1 MTPSFLMP
9 RWLFYR
15 FIVRRA
21 LWNPIRLSLLLCALA
36 VSTTLVS
43 SVLRVSLASVSS
55 FEESLGYSP
64 QEYPLLVTPRGGRL
78 LLREF
83 GGCLSSLRGGFS
95 VVAYRREVGEVVTSS
110 GTRAV
115 SVVGVSGIDDGGG
128 SERGRGDVLLSERTA
143 KTLGRHDGDTLTLRI
158 EGEELS
164 GRIGVGLLT
173 PGVSVDS
180 VVVPLSWLSRHGG
193 EVLADGLLLKPHG
206 EAPVAEYRRALGD
219 LFAGCAA
226 LSVPILVDTVSSRVE
241 RGESLV
247 AAYRFNVMI
256 MAGMTLLV
264 CAVLIAQAT
273 QLSLRTLSRE
283 LAVLQTLG
291 AGKLSCMIGILQ
303 EAALLGAV
311 GALIGV
317 TVGEP
322 VTVRL
327 TELFLQTAHDIY
339 NLSLG
344 ARGEGYLVQRIGVV
358 GGMALLAMAG
368 AALGAFEALRVS
380 PSVGTRSEHLHV
392 KPISPSWATPLAGI
406 SLALFVGVYWV
417 ARSSDS
423 TLAAYLF
430 VAACLLAVA
439 GCTPA
444 ALSKAPTVLRRGTA
458 SVFMWF
464 ARGGIQVGGRGFLL
478 GAVGAGLSMTLVC
491 SLSLMVG
498 SFRSTLESWTQQRL
512 QGDLFVSGALEGG
525 GGDTRISSEV
535 ASQVRKVSDVRRVI
549 PYYETMTTH
558 EGQVLVVSASQLAE
572 QLNRGIYIVRS
583 GSLDRGTLLNG
594 RGALVSESAARK
606 LHLVVGDSL
615 ALEGRPVVVTAV
627 IQEFGTEHPLVQI
640 DEGLFLELYP
650 RQQPKNLTID
660 LGGAMS
666 PLIVRGEV
674 ERLVGSVGT
683 VRDNRELRE
692 YALTLF
698 DRAFRITLSIRWI
711 VFGIALLGLVLA
723 SLQNLWERR
732 REIKTMHVL
741 GFSSWQIIG
750 AQVVENTVV
759 CALPVGLGLL
769 GGGALGWGLTALVN
783 PRSFGWSIDFS
794 LSVMPLLIAFA
805 FVCGVALVTCIATA
819 AALRGVLTEATLSDE

>member
-1 MTPSFLMP
+1 MP
-9 RWLFYR
+9 RWLFTR

-21 LWNPIRLSLLLCALA
+21 LRNPIRLLLLLCAIA

-55 FEESLGYSP
+55 FEESLGYSST
-64 QEYPLLVTPRGGRL
+64 EYPLVVTPRGGRMS
-78 LLREF
+78 LREF
-83 GGCLSSLRGGFS
+83 GRCLAPLRDSFTMI
-95 VVAYRREVGEVVTSS
+95 AYRKEVGEVVTSS
-110 GTRAV
+110 GPRAL
-115 SVVGVSGIDDGGG
+115 SVVGVSGIHDAGVMVQGGG
-128 SERGRGDVLLSERTA
+128 EVLLSERTA
-143 KTLGRHDGDTLTLRI
+143 RSLGRRDGETLHVKVRD
-158 EGEELS
+158 EDVS
-164 GRIGVGLLT
+164 GRIAIGPST
-173 PGVSVDS
+173 SGVSGEA
-180 VVVPLSWLSRHGG
+180 VVVPLSWVSRRDG
-193 EVLADGLLLKPHG
+193 EVLVDALLFKPLG
-206 EAPVAEYRRALGD
+206 GASVDEYRRSLSEYLPECG
-219 LFAGCAA
+219 A
-226 LSVPILVDTVSSRVE
+226 LSVPIQVDTIASRVA

-247 AAYRFNVMI
+247 AAYRLNIMI

-273 QLSLRTLSRE
+273 QLSLRTISRE
-283 LAVLQTLG
+283 LSVLRTLG
-291 AGKLSCMIGILQ
+291 VGKLACLMGILQ
-303 EAALLGAV
+303 EAALLGAL

-344 ARGEGYLVQRIGVV
+344 AKGSGYAAQRLAVVV
-358 GGMALLAMAG
+358 GMVVLASGG

-392 KPISPSWATPLAGI
+392 KPISSWWATPLAVVSI
-406 SLALFVGVYWV
+406 ALFVLVYCV
-417 ARSSDS
+417 ACFTDS
-423 TLAAYLF
+423 TVAAYLF
-430 VAACLLAVA
+430 IAACLVVVA

-444 ALSKAPTVLRRGTA
+444 ALSGAPALLRWGKG

-478 GAVGAGLSMTLVC
+478 GAVGAGLSMALIC

-498 SFRSTLESWTQQRL
+498 SFRSTLERWTLQRL
-512 QGDLFVSGALEGG
+512 QGDLFVSAALEGTG
-525 GGDTRISSEV
+525 SDTRISSDL
-535 ASQVRKVSDVRRVI
+535 ATGVRGVYGVRRVI
-549 PYYETMTTH
+549 PYYETMTTYD
-558 EGQVLVVSASQLAE
+558 GQVLVVSASQIAD
-572 QLNRGIYIVRS
+572 QLERGIYIVRS
-583 GSLDRGTLLNG
+583 GALDRGALLAG

-606 LHLVVGDSL
+606 LHLAVGDSL
-615 ALEGRPVVVTAV
+615 MIEARPVVVTAI

-640 DEGLFLELYP
+640 DERTFLEIYP

-660 LGGAMS
+660 LDGNVS
-666 PLIVRGEV
+666 PLVAKGEV
-674 ERLVGSVGT
+674 ERIVGVAGT

-698 DRAFRITLSIRWI
+698 DRTFRITLSIRWI

-741 GFSSWQIIG
+741 GFSPRQIIG
-750 AQVVENTVV
+750 TQVVESTVV
-759 CALPVGLGLL
+759 CALPVGIGLL
-769 GGGALGWGLTALVN
+769 GGVALGWGLTAFVN

-794 LSVMPLLIAFA
+794 VSVMPTLIAIA
-805 FVCGVALVTCIATA
+805 FVGSVALVTFVATA
-819 AALRGVLTEATLSDE
+819 AVLRGVLREATLSDE